1 MLRDCL
7 IECGYIQ
14 SKVDPCLFYKKDL
27 IIMTYIDDCI
37 IFAKDHNKVKEIIKL
52 LEDNF
57 KLIDEGDLSVYLGI
71 NIPRNSNRTWTLSQP
86 FLIERIIKALY
97 LEDNSRVYDIP
108 ATEILTSDKNGD
120 PFKED
125 WYYRLVQGILT
136 YLASSTYPDMQFAIH
151 QTSRFCNDP
160 KASHSKAIK
169 RISRYLKRTK
179 DKGLVFSP
187 NRNNGF
193 EDWADTDFTGTWN
206 LKDSKCLHSVLSRSG
221 FIIKYASYSIAW
233 SSKLQ
238 SEIALST
245 TEAEYISLS

>member
-1 MLRDCL
+1 
-7 IECGYIQ
+7 
-14 SKVDPCLFYKKDL
+14 
-27 IIMTYIDDCI
+27 
-37 IFAKDHNKVKEIIKL
+37 
-52 LEDNF
+52 
-57 KLIDEGDLSVYLGI
+57 
-71 NIPRNSNRTWTLSQP
+71 
-86 FLIERIIKALY
+86 
-97 LEDNSRVYDIP
+97 
-108 ATEILTSDKNGD
+108 
-120 PFKED
+120 
-125 WYYRLVQGILT
+125 
-136 YLASSTYPDMQFAIH
+136 MQFAIH

-160 KASHSKAIK
+160 KASYGKAIK

-193 EDWADTDFTGTWN
+193 EDWADTDFTGAWN

-245 TEAEYISLS
+245 TEAEYISLSQSLRDLIPLYNIFNELSAVDFIEKDNRISKIYSTIYEDNRDALELARELKFRPRTKHITTKYRHFRHAVAKD